1 MTSTKR
7 TPQKRTS
14 LRRGPVCSICKHP
27 DRTRIE
33 ATRVAGAS
41 LDAIASKFSCSRD
54 SLHRHMANHVTAD
67 QRSQYLADAPLAEL
81 AQLAASEGISVL
93 QYLSL
98 VRSVLMQEFQLA
110 SQAHAH
116 HATSALAGRLNETLK
131 LIGSISGEMSELA
144 RSVTINGNVNIL
156 NHPQVAAFQAVILEA
171 LEPAEFERAR
181 QAVVMR
187 LRSFDAERA
196 PAAATIPDMK
206 TIEHHHVT

>member
-1 MTSTKR
+1 VR
-7 TPQKRTS
+7 
-14 LRRGPVCSICKHP
+14 C
-27 DRTRIE
+27 
-33 ATRVAGAS
+33 AGAS
-41 LDAIASKFSCSRD
+41 LDNVSRKFSISRD
-54 SLHRHMANHVTAD
+54 ALHRHFHNGHVTEDA
-67 QRSQYLADAPLAEL
+67 RAQYLADAPLAEL

-98 VRSVLMQEFQLA
+98 VRSILMAEFQLA

-187 LRSFDAERA
+187 LRSFDAESA
-196 PAAATIPDMK
+196 PAATIPDMK